1 MTWKQKGLIMKAIF
15 CFLLIAFAEQ
25 TRGIGTQEPET
36 NHLIFFMSVSLL
48 EEGKVLREQTED
60 CKSQKWVS
68 ADSGG
73 HQRLGVQILYP
84 RPARYHRC
92 E

>member
-1 MTWKQKGLIMKAIF
+1 MKAIF

-60 CKSQKWVS
+60 CESQK
-68 ADSGG
+68 
-73 HQRLGVQILYP
+73 
-84 RPARYHRC
+84 
-92 E
+92 

>member
-1 MTWKQKGLIMKAIF
+1 MKDIF

-36 NHLIFFMSVSLL
+36 SHLIFFMSVSLL

-60 CKSQKWVS
+60 CESQK
-68 ADSGG
+68 
-73 HQRLGVQILYP
+73 
-84 RPARYHRC
+84 
-92 E
+92 